1 MKKDKGYKLRERLQP
16 FIEQDIQVLVE
27 LERKLAR
34 QMALANERAMRP
46 LVPGQTHKTYRL

>member
-1 MKKDKGYKLRERLQP
+1 MKKDAGYRLRERLQP

-27 LERKLAR
+27 MERKLTRA
-34 QMALANERAMRP
+34 MALANERACEP

>member
-1 MKKDKGYKLRERLQP
+1 MNEAERKLRERLQP
-16 FIEQDIQVLVE
+16 FIEQDMQVIAE

-34 QMALANERAMRP
+34 MMALANERACEP

>member
-1 MKKDKGYKLRERLQP
+1 MNEAERKLRERLQP

-27 LERKLAR
+27 LERKRAR
-34 QMALANERAMRP
+34 LMALANERACEP